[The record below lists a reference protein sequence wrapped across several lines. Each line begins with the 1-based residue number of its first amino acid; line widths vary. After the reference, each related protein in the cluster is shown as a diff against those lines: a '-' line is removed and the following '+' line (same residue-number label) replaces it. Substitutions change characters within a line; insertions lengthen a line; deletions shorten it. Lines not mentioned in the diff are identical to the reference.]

1 MGFEVYPQK
10 TNVEMDPDKADRFE
24 PTGEYGWRYRD
35 ANGQITATS
44 GEGYS
49 REEDAERA
57 VRDFSGDVVK
67 GHANLEVK
75 HVEE

>member
-1 MGFEVYPQK
+1 MGFELYPQRHG
-10 TNVEMDPDKADRFE
+10 EDAGE
-24 PTGEYGWRYRD
+24 EAGQPTGEYGWRYRD
-35 ANGQITATS
+35 ANGQITAVS
-44 GEGYS
+44 GEGFT

-75 HVEE
+75 RVEE

>member
-10 TNVEMDPDKADRFE
+10 RDPKEGEPAERQ

-44 GEGYS
+44 GEGFT